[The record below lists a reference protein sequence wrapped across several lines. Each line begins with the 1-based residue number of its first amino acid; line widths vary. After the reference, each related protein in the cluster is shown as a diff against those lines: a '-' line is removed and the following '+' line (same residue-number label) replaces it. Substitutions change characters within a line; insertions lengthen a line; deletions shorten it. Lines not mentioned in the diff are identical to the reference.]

1 MRKSKR
7 IRKYLAAV
15 VAPQPPPRSLRIYAF
30 EASKYSD
37 DLWISYT
44 GKTLPQLNQQWR
56 KAVAE
61 EIAEAG
67 RETVR

>member
-1 MRKSKR
+1 MLLSCRRSDR
-7 IRKYLAAV
+7 LDLGAAT
-15 VAPQPPPRSLRIYAF
+15 AF

-44 GKTLPQLNQQWR
+44 GKTLPQLNQEWR